1 MSEETREELLERI
14 DGMTFGDLVEYL
26 EIPSDERENYDRL
39 SLLEMAR
46 DAEEE

>member
-14 DGMTFGDLVEYL
+14 DGMTYGDLLEYL
-26 EIPSDERENYDRL
+26 DIPSDERENYDRL

-46 DAEEE
+46 EED